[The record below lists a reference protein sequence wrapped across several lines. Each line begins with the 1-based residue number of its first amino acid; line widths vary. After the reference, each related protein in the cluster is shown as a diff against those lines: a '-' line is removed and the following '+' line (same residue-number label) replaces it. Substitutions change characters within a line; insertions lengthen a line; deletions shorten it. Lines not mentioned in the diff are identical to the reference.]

1 MLDMGKY
8 TPYKPI
14 YYPQNVLPVIQEL
27 KEKIQFSTE
36 MDAETIRNV
45 RNLVNRNKHKLN
57 PDTNA
62 DTIQAK
68 QLIMQMFPE

>member
-1 MLDMGKY
+1 
-8 TPYKPI
+8 
-14 YYPQNVLPVIQEL
+14 
-27 KEKIQFSTE
+27 

-68 QLIMQMFPE
+68 

>member
-27 KEKIQFSTE
+27 KEKI
-36 MDAETIRNV
+36 
-45 RNLVNRNKHKLN
+45 
-57 PDTNA
+57 
-62 DTIQAK
+62 
-68 QLIMQMFPE
+68 